1 MKKSILLFC
10 VWALSF
16 APTYASIVDN
26 SIEEELNKTAK
37 TLTTDFKLKSF
48 SSCNDME
55 KVMWDYIK
63 EYWKNNKSRFQY
75 PVYFG
80 RGWAVMEM
88 AMEDSMVSSS
98 MEKSVSNAWAPSDD
112 FSQTNTQ
119 VAWVDE
125 SDIVKTDGKYIYY
138 FNDSDSFIY
147 VVWVNDKK
155 IVKKIKVPYNFY
167 NPVLYLW
174 NGKLSI
180 VSNGYSDYDY
190 SSKGYY
196 INRNNKTYVI
206 VYDVSNIETLKLDKL
221 YITDWD
227 VTQTRKIG
235 DLLYVISN
243 NYFNIP
249 YYTFKSE
256 DDIKFSLWKV
266 MPQKID
272 ISKTSVKSDQNLKI
286 KWATA
291 PYNITTWNV
300 ADCTN
305 ISYVLPDAE
314 TIKQYDFSPSY
325 NVLSV
330 INTKDTSKKVET
342 TVIAWSNSEIYM
354 SLDNLYMTSYMYT
367 SYDFSCPAN
376 ARCFAPW
383 FSRGSNT
390 LLHKLNI
397 SWSTLK
403 YQDSTIIP
411 WTPLTQYSMDEYK
424 SDFRILTQT
433 NNWTWQANESYTDLY
448 ILDKDLKLKSSLK
461 KLWEWEQFKS
471 SRYIGD
477 KLFLVTF
484 EQIDPFFVID
494 VADSKNPK
502 ILWELKMPGYST
514 YLHPYDDKHL
524 IGIGYDTK
532 ENNWWGITNSWI
544 KVDLYEINYDKKC
557 WDSNLTSD
565 EKAKC
570 ASGDYK
576 WIIVKQKYTK
586 TFGGNGSHSEA
597 LYNPRMFMW
606 KANDKKLFLPS
617 TIYENDKND
626 MYRYTDFF
634 NGVLTISIDKD
645 TWIKEDYRVT
655 HIDTSWLEAERVK
668 ECSVYTKQST
678 QNSCVKL
685 LNWEEY
691 CEEKVYSYV
700 PKYCYADSSIWEYL
714 ASRSWDYYNSF
725 IKRAVWVW
733 ENSYNLSNSYVSWNN
748 IKTWKEIFKL
758 QLK

>member
-10 VWALSF
+10 VGALSF
-16 APTYASIVDN
+16 APTYASIVDD
-26 SIEEELNKTAK
+26 SIEKELNKTAK

-55 KVMWDYIK
+55 KVMGDYIK

-80 RGWAVMEM
+80 RGGAVMEM

-98 MEKSVSNAWAPSDD
+98 MEKSVSNAGAPSDD

-119 VAWVDE
+119 VAGVDE

-147 VVWVNDKK
+147 VVGVDDKK
-155 IVKKIKVPYNFY
+155 IVKKIKVPYNFF
-167 NPVLYLW
+167 NPVLYLG

-221 YITDWD
+221 YITDGD

-256 DDIKFSLWKV
+256 DDIKFSLGKV

-286 KWATA
+286 KGATA
-291 PYNITTWNV
+291 PYNITTGNV
-300 ADCTN
+300 ADCDDIN
-305 ISYVLPDAE
+305 YVLPDVE

-342 TVIAWSNSEIYM
+342 TVIAGSNSEIYM

-397 SWSTLK
+397 SGSTLK

-411 WTPLTQYSMDEYK
+411 GTPLTQYSMDEYK

-433 NNWTWQANESYTDLY
+433 NNWTGQANESYTDLY

-461 KLWEWEQFKS
+461 KLGEGEQFKS

-484 EQIDPFFVID
+484 EQIDPLFVID

-502 ILWELKMPGYST
+502 ILGELKMPGYST

-532 ENNWWGITNSWI
+532 ENNWGGITNSGI

-557 WDSNLTSD
+557 GDSNLTSD

-576 WIIVKQKYTK
+576 GIIVKQKYTK

-645 TWIKEDYRVT
+645 TGIKEDYRVT
-655 HIDTSWLEAERVK
+655 HIDTSGLEAERVK

-685 LNWEEY
+685 LNGEEY

-700 PKYCYADSSIWEYL
+700 PKYCYADSSIGEYL

-725 IKRAVWVW
+725 IKRAVWVG
-733 ENSYNLSNSYVSWNN
+733 ENSYNLSNSYVSGNN
-748 IKTWKEIFKL
+748 IKTGKEIFKL